1 MFHSIRNLFKTGV
14 WAALL
19 LILGVL
25 MVSGC
30 GGGRITGGRVGWSC
44 RGSYCVPKKNIPITP
59 VAAVY
64 ETTDDNDENASGPI
78 ALAER
83 ADIGEVGDM
92 EQIVASAK

>member
-1 MFHSIRNLFKTGV
+1 M

-19 LILGVL
+19 LILGVV

-30 GGGRITGGRVGWSC
+30 GGGQITGGRVGWSC
-44 RGSYCVPKKNIPITP
+44 RGSYCVPKKNIPITQ

-64 ETTDDNDENASGPI
+64 ETTDENADNDEKASEPI

-92 EQIVASAK
+92 EQVVATAK